1 MSGTF
6 RAVAVDFDGT
16 LTVGGRPSAQV
27 LDAIACARRRGV
39 RVVLVTGAS
48 RGIGR
53 RVAQRLARDGARLAI
68 TARSADDLAKLVE
81 ELGDDAV
88 AFPADLTDPAARD
101 QLVANVVRWFGGLDV
116 LVNAAGVASF
126 GEFAT
131 STPEILRT
139 VTEINFFVPVELM
152 RLAVPHLVRS
162 WEGGYRPAILNVA
175 SLCGRVGIPSLP
187 EHCGSKHALVG
198 LSEALRTEFARF
210 DIDVLLVLPGVV
222 RSDDLNRHLLR
233 NEGKIYLDF
242 EGAQPPEEVG
252 EAVVKCLV
260 RNRAETAVGWVS
272 WWVWLAD
279 RAGPRML
286 RGAMHR
292 KARRGAK
299 RAASGG

>member
-1 MSGTF
+1 M
-6 RAVAVDFDGT
+6 
-16 LTVGGRPSAQV
+16 
-27 LDAIACARRRGV
+27 RRDLQN
-39 RVVLVTGAS
+39 RVILVTGAS

-53 RVAQRLARDGARLAI
+53 RTALSLVPHRARLAV
-68 TARSADDLAKLVE
+68 TARSVDELAKLVT
-81 ELGDDAV
+81 ELRAAGVEAE
-88 AFPADLTDPAARD
+88 AFPCDLADPAAREK
-101 QLVANVVRWFGGLDV
+101 LVADVVARFGRLDV
-116 LVNAAGVASF
+116 LINAAGVSSF

-139 VTEINFFVPVELM
+139 VTEINFFVPAELS
-152 RLAVPHLVRS
+152 RLAVPHLVKS
-162 WEGGYRPAILNVA
+162 WEGGPRGWRPAIVNVA
-175 SLCGRVGIPSLP
+175 SICGRVGIPSLP

-198 LSEALRTEFARF
+198 LSEALRAEFARF

-242 EGAQPPEEVG
+242 EGAQRPEEVG
-252 EAVVKCLV
+252 EAVVRCLV